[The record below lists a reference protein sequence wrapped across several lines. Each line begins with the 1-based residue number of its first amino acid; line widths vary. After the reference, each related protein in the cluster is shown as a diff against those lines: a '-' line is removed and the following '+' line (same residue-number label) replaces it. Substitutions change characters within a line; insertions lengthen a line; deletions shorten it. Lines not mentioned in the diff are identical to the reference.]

1 MRTTIALLLI
11 LFLTPKAVAAEMAT
25 KVVYPNF
32 AESLRR
38 AKNSIKF
45 GSKVVIA
52 VVDTGIDPEHEFLRP
67 LLWKGPKG
75 IYGWNFAE
83 NKADCTDVHGHGT
96 HVAGIVAMSGSAN
109 IQIMPIKY
117 FSESAS
123 GSVNLAN
130 TIKALNFAV
139 DNGAQIIN
147 YSGGGPA
154 YSELE
159 YNALKRAE
167 SKGIL
172 VVVAAGNDHHN
183 TDIEEYSY
191 YPAAYELKGL
201 TNMITV
207 ASINPANRI
216 LLSSNWGAKS
226 VDIAAPGDSVLSTI
240 PGSLYGR
247 MTGTS
252 QATAFVTGTA
262 SMILSVNPE
271 LTPVQVKQLI
281 IDGAHFAPQPGK
293 PTKSN
298 SVLDPEGALKYMI
311 LKRKPLRIAR

>member
-11 LFLTPKAVAAEMAT
+11 LFLVPKTLAAEIATKAVYT
-25 KVVYPNF
+25 NF
-32 AESLRR
+32 AENLRR
-38 AKNSIKF
+38 AKNSTKF
-45 GSKVVIA
+45 GSRVVVA
-52 VVDTGIDPEHEFLRP
+52 VVDTGIDPEHEFLKP

-83 NKADCTDVHGHGT
+83 NKADCTDTHGHGT
-96 HVAGIVAMSGSAN
+96 HIAGIVAMSGSAN
-109 IQIMPIKY
+109 IQIMPIK
-117 FSESAS
+117 FFSAS
-123 GSVNLAN
+123 VSGAVNLAN

-139 DNGAQIIN
+139 DNDVRIIN
-147 YSGGGPA
+147 YSGGGPE

-159 YNALKRAE
+159 YQALKRAE

-183 TDIEEYSY
+183 TDMEAYRY

-207 ASINPANRI
+207 ASINPENQM
-216 LLSSNWGAKS
+216 LSSSNWGVRT
-226 VDIAAPGDSVLSTI
+226 VDIAAPGDSVLSSI
-240 PGSLYGR
+240 PGSRYGR

-271 LTPVQVKQLI
+271 LTPIQVKQII
-281 IDGAHFAPQPGK
+281 IDSARFAPQANRF
-293 PTKSN
+293 TKSN
-298 SVLDPEGALKYMI
+298 SVLDPEGAVKYMI